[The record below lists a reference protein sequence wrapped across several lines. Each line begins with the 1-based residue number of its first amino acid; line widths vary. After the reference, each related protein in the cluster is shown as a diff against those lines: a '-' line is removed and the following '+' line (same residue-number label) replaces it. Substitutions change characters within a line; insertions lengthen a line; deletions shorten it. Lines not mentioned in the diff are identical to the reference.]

1 MRDRRTPVAAIAPI
15 APIALLIVAFV
26 LLGLDL
32 AGQGGGGGSAHGAIE
47 LEGGIPI
54 GIEHT
59 PAGALAAAD
68 NYLAASSQTLEQDP
82 PAFGG
87 LVARVYAPANREQTL
102 VEAQQLRLSDPVGM
116 NNYGEGGRGLAL
128 VAARR
133 LDSYTSSSATVTSWL
148 AGFVWGPHLPP
159 RQSWNLV
166 DTTLAWS
173 SGRWLVV
180 SSQTDPTPAPV
191 PAIVYVEGR
200 NDSAA
205 AFSRL
210 AGMSAPFY
218 GSG

>member
-1 MRDRRTPVAAIAPI
+1 MTSVARA
-15 APIALLIVAFV
+15 
-26 LLGLDL
+26 L
-32 AGQGGGGGSAHGAIE
+32 AGVIV
-47 LEGGIPI
+47 
-54 GIEHT
+54 
-59 PAGALAAAD
+59 AAAD

-82 PAFGG
+82 GAFGT
-87 LVARVYAPANREQTL
+87 LVARVYAPASREQTL
-102 VEAQQLRLSDPVGM
+102 AQAQQLRLSDPVGM

-133 LDSYTSSSATVTSWL
+133 LDFYTRNSATVTSWL

-166 DTTLAWS
+166 DTTLTWS

-180 SSQTDPTPAPV
+180 SSQTDPAPAPV
-191 PAIVYVEGR
+191 PAIVYADGP
-200 NDSAA
+200 NDSPA

-210 AGMSAPFY
+210 AGMTAPFY